1 MGQPISLSDSA
12 LTTIVQL
19 CRPLTPEARIA
30 FMAALADELR
40 DEPQP
45 LGDGTVARTARALC
59 GFLRLRTGIPID
71 RGTCIATNLHFAI

>member
-19 CRPLTPEARIA
+19 CRSLTPEARIA

-45 LGDGTVARTARALC
+45 LGDGTVARTARALLKS
-59 GFLRLRTGIPID
+59 GM
-71 RGTCIATNLHFAI
+71 FAREGALERSDQQ